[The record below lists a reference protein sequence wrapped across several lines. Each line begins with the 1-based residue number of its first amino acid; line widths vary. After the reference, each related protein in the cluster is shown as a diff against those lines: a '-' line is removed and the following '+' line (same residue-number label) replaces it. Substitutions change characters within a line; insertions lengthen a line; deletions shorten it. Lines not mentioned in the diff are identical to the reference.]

1 MRGGIIVRTSR
12 TAFFTFAALCAALI
26 VPQALPAQTP
36 GNGPPATNGPP
47 RIPRMQPDPRV
58 QQKSYTLPTGEEMKY
73 TLFVSS
79 KVKPGVPAPLIVAL
93 HGYGGDSN
101 FIVRDKLVDQAEEG
115 GYVVVGPMGYNFTG
129 WYGSPVILIGGGAV
143 KPPNLAELSELDV
156 LNVLAIAQHDY
167 TIDPNRIYLMGH
179 SMGGAGAIFMGQ
191 KHSEIWAAAAAI
203 APAAFMMQRDEKILL
218 GHLKEAKLP
227 LMITQGDKDNVVP
240 PAGTRTWAAAMDQL
254 GMEHEYIEKP
264 GLDHGTIIGPS
275 MPDIFRFFAAHKR
288 TPPPP
293 FVPARPPAA
302 PPAAKQ

>member
-1 MRGGIIVRTSR
+1 MRAGR

-36 GNGPPATNGPP
+36 ANGPSATHGPP
-47 RIPRMQPDPRV
+47 RIPQMKPDPRV
-58 QQKSYTLPTGEEMKY
+58 QQKSYTLPAGEEMKY

-203 APAAFMMQRDEKILL
+203 APAAFMMQRDEKTLL
-218 GHLKEAKLP
+218 GHFKEAKLP

-293 FVPARPPAA
+293 FVPPRPPAA
-302 PPAAKQ
+302 PAAANP